1 MTRKKTT
8 ALSAALLGIVLS
20 GVFFTKGYPIVFT
33 SGELVKNNPGYNSP
47 VFNPLQG
54 YDLNEGTWAV
64 YLIIDK
70 SDFSELTSALP
81 PYKLWKVNDVA
92 ALKNM
97 QATWNFKPTGGDM
110 ATVASSMIIVHDQKI
125 VFEAGIVLDEN
136 VVGLQSREFG
146 WAEWA
151 GKENFTKSLKDFRKV
166 LSPVVFL

>member
-1 MTRKKTT
+1 MTRKKATVFSALFLAT
-8 ALSAALLGIVLS
+8 ALS
-20 GVFFTKGYPIVFT
+20 GVFFTTGYPIVFT
-33 SGELVKNNPGYNSP
+33 SGELEKISSGYDSA
-47 VFNPLQG
+47 VFNPLKC
-54 YDLNEGTWAV
+54 YDMSDGTWAV
-64 YLIIDK
+64 YLNIDK

-81 PYKLWKVNDVA
+81 PYKLWKVIDVA
-92 ALKNM
+92 ALKNI

-151 GKENFTKSLKDFRKV
+151 GEENFTKSLKDFKKV